1 MFGSPTNRDDE
12 TVGRVG
18 PPVAAPAAHRPAPFA
33 AEVDSDMDSLV
44 AHVERVMAARPVRA
58 RPCPDVAE
66 LAAHSPRAESPV
78 HRVSPVATPT
88 PDDQGTVTDIRH
100 VLRCASCGWAI
111 ECLADDA
118 ERFTRA
124 GCIMCGG
131 PVTPQLADADPP
143 AGSADAVWNK
153 RRGLRHR
160 PRGAT
165 AVEVWR
171 GPPGT
176 GRNLAT
182 ALADVCEEGVGVWL
196 RAAVRPG
203 EEVEV
208 VLTRR
213 DGPPV
218 RVVAEVRWC
227 AQGGD
232 WTYRAGLRLRRPLA
246 YQDLAEL
253 TV

>member
-1 MFGSPTNRDDE
+1 
-12 TVGRVG
+12 
-18 PPVAAPAAHRPAPFA
+18 
-33 AEVDSDMDSLV
+33 
-44 AHVERVMAARPVRA
+44 
-58 RPCPDVAE
+58 
-66 LAAHSPRAESPV
+66 
-78 HRVSPVATPT
+78 VATPT
-88 PDDQGTVTDIRH
+88 PDDHGTVTDIRH

-118 ERFTRA
+118 DRFTQA
-124 GCIMCGG
+124 GCLLCGG
-131 PVTPQLADADPP
+131 PVTPQLADSGQP
-143 AGSADAVWNK
+143 AEAAAPAEAAWNK
-153 RRGLRHR
+153 RRGPRHR
-160 PRGAT
+160 PRGA
-165 AVEVWR
+165 AGVEVWR
-171 GPPGT
+171 GPPGAA
-176 GRNLAT
+176 RNLAM

-218 RVVAEVRWC
+218 RVPAEVRWC
-227 AQGGD
+227 APGGD

-246 YQDLAEL
+246 YQDLADL